1 MKVKIFDEAHEAD
14 LEEKVNDFLEK
25 LESELIE
32 IKFQVSISIS
42 GEDQIYCFS
51 SMIIYK
57 E

>member
-14 LEEKVNDFLEK
+14 LEEKVNSYLSNLEN
-25 LESELIE
+25 ELIE
-32 IKFQVSISIS
+32 IKYQVSISIS

-51 SMIIYK
+51 AMIIYK

>member
-42 GEDQIYCFS
+42 GEVQ
-51 SMIIYK
+51 
-57 E
+57 